1 MQQLNESLEP
11 RDMENQILPV
21 VCVDK
26 YKSKIGDDD
35 SLVVLSFTV
44 KQSAVA
50 EDLSEWFE
58 KGYDWIIDAE
68 SSPGEIADSRYLVF
82 VEMNRRSSVPD
93 RVVEL
98 LEDMETLTG
107 LNSTDWEVEID
118 GENYPADP
126 EVIRSKLILSPHE
139 YRMQKD
145 SELNEW
151 RERAGLK
158 TKSTYIADDEIR
170 AWQRQAGI
178 L

>member
-1 MQQLNESLEP
+1 
-11 RDMENQILPV
+11 
-21 VCVDK
+21 
-26 YKSKIGDDD
+26 
-35 SLVVLSFTV
+35 
-44 KQSAVA
+44 
-50 EDLSEWFE
+50 
-58 KGYDWIIDAE
+58 
-68 SSPGEIADSRYLVF
+68 
-82 VEMNRRSSVPD
+82 
-93 RVVEL
+93 
-98 LEDMETLTG
+98 METLTG

-170 AWQRQAGI
+170 TWQRQAGI